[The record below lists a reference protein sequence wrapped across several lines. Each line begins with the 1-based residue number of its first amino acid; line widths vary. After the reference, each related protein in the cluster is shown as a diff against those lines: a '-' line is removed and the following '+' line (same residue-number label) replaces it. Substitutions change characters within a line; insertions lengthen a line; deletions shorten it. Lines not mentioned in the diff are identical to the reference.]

1 MAFRKTDPKEQMR
14 QQQKVLKKTGREL
27 ERDRGQL
34 ERQEKQLEAEIK
46 KAAKRGDKHTATV
59 LAKQLVK
66 LRQQKTKSYGLSA
79 TITATGHQMKAMQS
93 QVAMTKAMG
102 QTSKA
107 MASMNKQVKLEDI
120 QRTMQQ
126 FEKESTKM
134 DMAGEMM
141 DDTMDAILSG
151 DEDEEDEVIG
161 QVLDEI
167 GLEYTSKLAGAK
179 VAGGKLG
186 QEDKELTS
194 TDDLEARL
202 ANLHAS

>member
-1 MAFRKTDPKEQMR
+1 WFGLARRYHSF
-14 QQQKVLKKTGREL
+14 VFGVAAHKTGREL
-27 ERDRGQL
+27 KRDHGQS
-34 ERQEKQLEAEIK
+34 ERQEKQL
-46 KAAKRGDKHTATV
+46 TATV
-59 LAKQLVK
+59 LAKQLVE

-120 QRTMQQ
+120 QQTMQQ